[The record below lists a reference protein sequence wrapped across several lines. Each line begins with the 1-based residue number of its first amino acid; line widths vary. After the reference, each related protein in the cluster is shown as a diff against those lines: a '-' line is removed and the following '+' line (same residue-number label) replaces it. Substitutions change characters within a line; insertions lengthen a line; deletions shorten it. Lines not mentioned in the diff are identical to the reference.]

1 MYFLRLTKACLFH
14 EVFQGKVKFFFSFL
28 HLFRYHG
35 TSTQQT
41 SLTEFFLL
49 IQHLEKSE
57 MLSYI
62 CFQNIQFVQN
72 TTSKDYGQQMDT
84 DTDKDRNTYS
94 SPLISGE
101 HIAWPLVEAQNCGWY
116 QTLYILYISY
126 TYIFMINFNL

>member
-14 EVFQGKVKFFFSFL
+14 EVFQGKVNFFFHFCI
-28 HLFRYHG
+28 
-35 TSTQQT
+35 
-41 SLTEFFLL
+41 SLDTLVPAHSRQALKAFFLL

-94 SPLISGE
+94 SPLSLG
-101 HIAWPLVEAQNCGWY
+101 N
-116 QTLYILYISY
+116 TLHGPWWMPETVDGTKPYIY
-126 TYIFMINFNL
+126 YIFPTHTYL